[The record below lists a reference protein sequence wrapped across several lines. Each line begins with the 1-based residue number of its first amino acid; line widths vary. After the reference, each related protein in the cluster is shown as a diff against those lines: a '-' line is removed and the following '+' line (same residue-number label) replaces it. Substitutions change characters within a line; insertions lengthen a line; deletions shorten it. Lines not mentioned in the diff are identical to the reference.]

1 VPEARAASTV
11 PEARAASTVPEAR
24 AESTVPEARAEST
37 APQVR
42 PDGPAPQARPD
53 GPAPRARFDGMVAV
67 VTGGSNG
74 IGRAITQGFADEGA
88 HVLVCDLVDS
98 GYFEDHP
105 RVATI
110 KGDIGSPGLADQ
122 AIAAAVGRWG
132 KADILVNDAASYPDG
147 TLLEMPAEAWDRV
160 FSVNVTGTFMMTQ
173 AFARHCVGRGA
184 RDAAV
189 VCISTGSA
197 RNPRPA
203 GAAYSASKAA
213 VETMSKVFAM
223 ELGPHGIRVNVVSP
237 GYIDVRGWSD
247 AYPDRAPEELR
258 AALVSSIPLG
268 QAGDPRD
275 IASAV
280 LFLASRDAG
289 HITGTV
295 LEVDGGSNAGRF
307 ALQAHTRG
315 GQNGDRG

>member
-1 VPEARAASTV
+1 VPEAR
-11 PEARAASTVPEAR
+11 
-24 AESTVPEARAEST
+24 
-37 APQVR
+37 
-42 PDGPAPQARPD
+42 
-53 GPAPRARFDGMVAV
+53 FDDMVAV

-74 IGRAITQGFADEGA
+74 IGRAITERFAAEGA
-88 HVLVCDLVDS
+88 RVLVCDLVES
-98 GYFEDHP
+98 GYFAGDP

-110 KGDIGSPGLADQ
+110 TGDIGRAGLADQ
-122 AIAAAVGRWG
+122 VIAAAVSRWG

-147 TLLEMPAEAWDRV
+147 TLLDMPADAWERV
-160 FSVNVTGTFMMTQ
+160 FGVNVTGTFMMTQ
-173 AFARHCVGRGA
+173 AFARHCVARGA

-189 VCISTGSA
+189 ISISTGSA

-213 VETMSKVFAM
+213 VETMSRVFAM
-223 ELGPHGIRVNVVSP
+223 ELGPHGIRVNVVAP
-237 GYIDVRGWSD
+237 GYVDVRGWSD
-247 AYPDRAPEELR
+247 AYPDRAPDELR
-258 AALVSSIPLG
+258 AALVRSIPLG

-280 LFLASRDAG
+280 LYLASRDAG

-307 ALQAHTRG
+307 SLQAHAG
-315 GQNGDRG
+315 GGRDSDRG